1 MSHRFKS
8 LKYHLVKC
16 GLKMVV
22 IRQTLSRILTLLA
35 RTTRTMMY
43 GRDLV
48 HALRPDDI
56 PGLDGEDDDDDDDM
70 EILVVEHLGIEKL
83 SIGVKYVVK

>member
-56 PGLDGEDDDDDDDM
+56 PGLDGEDDDGDM

-83 SIGVKYVVK
+83 SIGVKFEVK

>member
-56 PGLDGEDDDDDDDM
+56 PGLDGEDGDGDM

-83 SIGVKYVVK
+83 SIEVKNEVK

>member
-1 MSHRFKS
+1 
-8 LKYHLVKC
+8 
-16 GLKMVV
+16 MVV

-56 PGLDGEDDDDDDDM
+56 PGLDGEDDDDDM